1 MTPVMEPEWILRD
14 VVLNIHRENIA
25 DTGGLDG
32 LRDSGMLESALSRP
46 QNQFYYAEQ
55 PPRLT
60 ALAAGYAY
68 GIVKNHPFADANKRT
83 ALAICRGFLELNGA
97 LITVPDEEMFA
108 AMIRLAADET
118 TEDDFALWLDERTTG
133 A

>member
-1 MTPVMEPEWILRD
+1 MEPEWILRD
-14 VVLNIHRENIA
+14 DVMDIHRKRIA
-25 DTGGLDG
+25 ETGGLDG

-83 ALAICRGFLELNGA
+83 ALVTCGLFLKLNGKV
-97 LITVPDEEMFA
+97 ITATDEEMFA
-108 AMIRLAADET
+108 EITRLAADET
-118 TEDDFALWLDERTTG
+118 TEDDFALWLDERITVK
-133 A
+133 